1 MISKVGN
8 SAAVAA
14 AALDRRTAVSAND
27 TRCTIVIPPF
37 GCVNGSARFSFATK
51 ARATASPDGAIGNK
65 FSAWPDRATVTCLL
79 VCKARD

>member
-27 TRCTIVIPPF
+27 TRCTIVISIRLRERL
-37 GCVNGSARFSFATK
+37 CSF
-51 ARATASPDGAIGNK
+51 
-65 FSAWPDRATVTCLL
+65 F
-79 VCKARD
+79 VCHKDARDRVA